1 MLPSV
6 SWLLFTADMIYSSN
20 RQRTQSRLSDHVSDH
35 ASDHAHKKIIEYC
48 KTPKSRAEIQSYL
61 GYKHRSYFTKN
72 ILNPLIESGQ
82 LLPTIP
88 DNPKNQYQKYVAVQ

>member
-1 MLPSV
+1 MIKRLMMRLTICLPEL
-6 SWLLFTADMIYSSN
+6 W
-20 RQRTQSRLSDHVSDH
+20 RTPASR
-35 ASDHAHKKIIEYC
+35 A
-48 KTPKSRAEIQSYL
+48 KSRAEIQSYL
-61 GYKHRSYFTKN
+61 GYKYRSYFTKN